1 MGSWCW
7 LMTRGDSVLLPKPA
21 AHLLGSVSYP
31 EVGHFVLL
39 SSSPGPTSV
48 WGYCLLAPS
57 GDSVSWQAPEKAP
70 ASPSQ
75 CFMQRLNP
83 GWVMGLQDGRR
94 TGQGGDAGE
103 RLQAG

>member
-39 SSSPGPTSV
+39 SSSPGPTSHCLGVLLTCPV
-48 WGYCLLAPS
+48 WGQCELAGSREGPS
-57 GDSVSWQAPEKAP
+57 LS
-70 ASPSQ
+70 
-75 CFMQRLNP
+75 
-83 GWVMGLQDGRR
+83 
-94 TGQGGDAGE
+94 
-103 RLQAG
+103 